1 MILNF
6 HFRNDLIFE
15 CFFGVFVGSPKMRK
29 WRDLKLDRSLHF
41 YWWQKNNPKN
51 EFAYFIQTSRNL
63 RILVEPAEKYK
74 VLQNLEIFRYPVRRF
89 VPSYVPF
96 RYSRRF

>member
-41 YWWQKNNPKN
+41 Y
-51 EFAYFIQTSRNL
+51 
-63 RILVEPAEKYK
+63 
-74 VLQNLEIFRYPVRRF
+74 
-89 VPSYVPF
+89 
-96 RYSRRF
+96 